1 MQLLAEGLK
10 QLCAADK
17 TAAFLFENRHEE
29 ITAALRLY
37 VREIERFNAA
47 YGLVKADNRDTLIV
61 KHILDSLA
69 PLGHIVRLME
79 KETPANS
86 EYFSLAGKALADIGS
101 GAGLPGI
108 PLAVCMPLVQVTLI
122 ERMGRRAGFLR
133 NTCAIL
139 ASAFPL
145 LQLSRINVEEVELEK
160 ALPSRFDC
168 VVLRA
173 LSPLENTFVAAL
185 ARLLKKNPNQNGIIA
200 AYKGKHKTAQTE
212 TDSLTDFTAE
222 LIPLSVPFLDEERC
236 LAVIRG

>member
-1 MQLLAEGLK
+1 MELLAEGLK

-17 TAAFLFENRHEE
+17 TSAVLLESRREE
-29 ITAALRLY
+29 IAGALNLY
-37 VREIERFNAA
+37 ISEIERFNAA

-79 KETPANS
+79 NPAGS
-86 EYFSLAGKALADIGS
+86 ESVSLAGKALADIGS

-108 PLAVCMPLVQVTLI
+108 PLAICMPGIQVTLV

-133 NTCAIL
+133 SSCAML
-139 ASAFPL
+139 ASAFASL
-145 LQLSRINVEEVELEK
+145 DLSHLNVEEIELEK
-160 ALPSRFDC
+160 APPARFDC

-173 LSPLENTFVAAL
+173 VSPLENTITAAL
-185 ARLLKKNPNQNGIIA
+185 ARLLKKNPEQSGIIA
-200 AYKGKHKTAQTE
+200 AYKGKHKTARAE
-212 TDSLTDFTAE
+212 LDSLADFTTE

-236 LAVIRG
+236 LAVIRV